1 MGMGYGMGFPAMNL
15 GMGHGGIGYGVGLGV
30 GYGAGYG
37 AGIGPGVGGY
47 GWINKKEGFDSAFDP
62 MMGGGGGV
70 SGDFHKTA
78 RNGRELN
85 LSSST
90 DLSTTPSSSLA
101 SLIMNRSLKTISS
114 SANKQSSSPSSQSS
128 SLNNGSNHHNHLNN
142 HQSPSPSGTLTP
154 VSLIGSSC
162 SPGLNN
168 GINNDPSSMISI
180 SNKEKNHRTKFTI
193 NDIIGSDGSNE
204 SQESNS
210 VKRPRIE
217 QQQPNNNNHIK
228 SSDQESA
235 GNMLSR
241 MASRHY
247 Q

>member
-1 MGMGYGMGFPAMNL
+1 MASFSNLKSILFVVIILMIVTTKTISAHGSSISPYVGFGYNPIVSPFYGYGLANALGFGFDHLSYYGKPWYGGYGIGYPFGNGYGLGYGMGMGYGMGFPAMNL

-114 SANKQSSSPSSQSS
+114 SANKQSSSPSSQSQHYS
-128 SLNNGSNHHNHLNN
+128 TNIVDHSL
-142 HQSPSPSGTLTP
+142 
-154 VSLIGSSC
+154 
-162 SPGLNN
+162 
-168 GINNDPSSMISI
+168 
-180 SNKEKNHRTKFTI
+180 
-193 NDIIGSDGSNE
+193 
-204 SQESNS
+204 
-210 VKRPRIE
+210 
-217 QQQPNNNNHIK
+217 
-228 SSDQESA
+228 
-235 GNMLSR
+235 
-241 MASRHY
+241 
-247 Q
+247 